1 MSEIEYYSRKLKN
14 SKIFSLCKSPFTGLY
29 IGPQGHIVLC
39 CMSQNHR
46 LEHIDDI
53 EDLEEFYNGPKVENI
68 RKQLEAGDYATM
80 YPCRVCYQRECR
92 DLHPMKK
99 LMEGSQTYENFDED
113 WKKRK
118 EGKNRPIRYL
128 EYTLSNLCNATCA
141 TCRSEWSSLWA
152 PLDKKFGRK
161 VTPIAKL
168 SESAIPKI
176 EKILYGL
183 ERICIKGGEPFADV
197 RNLRI
202 LKKLFEVNPNCIVSI
217 VSNCQTITK
226 EAMDILKMGKNI
238 NLQAS
243 IDGVG
248 KTYEW
253 IRSGNWERTCNTM
266 KRYHEETGNSI
277 HVITFT
283 SLYNFFILDQID
295 DFFKDF
301 KPVWCNTFNN
311 YAVHPHYVRPD
322 LLPEHIFNKQMEKL
336 KKVLRKQPDVISHS
350 LLKQKWEDLGKDKE
364 LAEHYYIGTPEK
376 NRYFFFKEMDKMNK
390 HRGFDLCDHIPE
402 LKDWRDGR
410 F

>member
-14 SKIFSLCKSPFTGLY
+14 SKIFKLCKSPFTGLY

-39 CMSQNHR
+39 CMAQHHF
-46 LEHIDDI
+46 LGHIDDI
-53 EDLEEFYNGPKVENI
+53 EDLEEFYNGPKMEKI
-68 RKQLEAGDYATM
+68 RTKLEAGEYSTM
-80 YPCRVCYQRECR
+80 TPCKICYDREC
-92 DLHPMKK
+92 LNSHPFK
-99 LMEGSQTYENFDED
+99 LNMEKWHTYENFDDD

-128 EYTLSNLCNATCA
+128 EYTLSNICNATCA
-141 TCRSEWSSLWA
+141 TCKSEWSSLWL
-152 PLDKKFGRK
+152 PLDKKFGRT
-161 VTPIAKL
+161 VTPISKL

-183 ERICIKGGEPFADV
+183 ERICIKGGEPFADI

-202 LKKLFEVNPNCIVSI
+202 LKKLFEVNPDCIVNI

-238 NLQAS
+238 YLQAS

-248 KTYEW
+248 KTYDW

-266 KRYHEETGNSI
+266 KRYHEETGQSV

-301 KPVWCNTFNN
+301 KPVWLNTFNN
-311 YAVHPHYVRPD
+311 WGFHPHWIRPD
-322 LLPEHIFNKQMEKL
+322 LLPEHIYNKQLEKL
-336 KKVLRKQPDVISHS
+336 NNMIREKERHAA
-350 LLKQKWEDLGKDKE
+350 LKQKWEK
-364 LAEHYYIGTPEK
+364 IGTPES
-376 NRYFFFKEMDKMNK
+376 NRYVFFTEMEKMNK

-402 LKDWRDGR
+402 LKDWRNGR